1 MVTHYISS
9 IKDALLVAALPLI
22 SEFSLLPL
30 VQWHPQRPNLYKITK
45 KYHTSFFPNPFT
57 RLPGSPPAM
66 GITTG
71 AKFQVANRGTAAYPL
86 MCLRS
91 QVNNPFSIFYRG
103 NPVKLSFNVILVS
116 LILTI
121 LISQT
126 LHFLLKPFKQ
136 WRHYPWT
143 LSHGAKPDVC
153 EHGVSSYIR
162 LLAEKRGNNG
172 VDAISFLASIVG
184 FSTRKSMDKNL
195 QKVASI
201 EAIALSLSVTAF
213 PIHYTVLEELNLL
226 SSEVGNMAMST
237 TIISDTIALN
247 FMVAFEAMKQ
257 NEVSL
262 HNAILYMISSVVFT
276 AFLAI
281 VVRRLMLW
289 IIQNTPDEE
298 PVDQFYVIS
307 IFLSA
312 FVLGFLTDMIGL
324 AICIGSFWLG
334 MVVPDGPPLG
344 ATLVEKSE
352 TIIMEIILP
361 CSFTYIGFSTDFY
374 AMKEA
379 SWSALSP
386 LFGLVISGYLS
397 KFLSTLLAA
406 KMVGLSWRDSLA
418 MGLVLC
424 MRGHAELILYII
436 GVPGFSMLVFGNAIL
451 MGIHAP
457 LISILYD
464 PSKPY
469 MVNQSRTV
477 QHTAPSDRL
486 KILVCIKDK
495 RHLPSLVNLLQV
507 SYPTVRNPFSIKVFH
522 LVELIGRANP
532 LFIDH
537 QNQELEEL
545 VTRFP
550 DWETIRHSLKLY
562 QEGKEDYVDLQFFS
576 ALTAKVTMYQDVCKL
591 ALISKSVIIILPLEK
606 KCDGEIATTTQWGGG
621 NRLVLN
627 QVLENA
633 PCSVGLLVE
642 KSERWQLPQKP
653 CCSFIV
659 LFLGGP
665 DSREA
670 LSYSTRVAR
679 NPSVSLTVI
688 RFLSSNGEGDNE
700 MQKKMDDNLMT
711 TFWVQNE
718 RNERVSYRE
727 VVVRDGAETA
737 AAILEMAKEKYYD
750 MWILGRK
757 QEINPS
763 LLEGL
768 STWTENQ
775 EEIGIIGDYVS
786 SSESVNADSVLV
798 VQQQVMRG
806 KGPNGTAGIATTE
819 TTETFMRHWNLFR

>member
-1 MVTHYISS
+1 
-9 IKDALLVAALPLI
+9 
-22 SEFSLLPL
+22 
-30 VQWHPQRPNLYKITK
+30 
-45 KYHTSFFPNPFT
+45 
-57 RLPGSPPAM
+57 M

-71 AKFQVANRGTAAYPL
+71 AKFQTSNRGTAAYPL
-86 MCLRS
+86 MCYRS
-91 QVNNPFSIFYRG
+91 QVSNPYSIFYG
-103 NPVKLSFNVILVS
+103 GKPVKFSFNVILVS

-121 LISQT
+121 LFSRS
-126 LHFLLKPFKQ
+126 LHFLLKPLRQCRFVSQLLGGIILGPSLMAQSPMFVSMVFPLTSDFLLKNLGIMGLMLFLFVSGVKMDMGLLKRSGKKQ
-136 WRHYPWT
+136 LCIALP
-143 LSHGAKPDVC
+143 SVFIP
-153 EHGVSSYIR
+153 
-162 LLAEKRGNNG
+162 LA
-172 VDAISFLASIVG
+172 VASIVG
-184 FSTRKSMDKNL
+184 FSTRKSMDADL

-213 PIHYTVLEELNLL
+213 PIHYTLLEELNLL

-247 FMVAFEAMKQ
+247 FMVAFGAMKQ

-289 IIQNTPDEE
+289 IIQNTTDGE
-298 PVDQFYVIS
+298 PVDQFYVIV

-312 FVLGFLTDMIGL
+312 FVLGFITDMIDL

-334 MVVPDGPPLG
+334 MVIPDGPPLG

-386 LFGLVISGYLS
+386 LLGLFISGYLS
-397 KFLSTLLAA
+397 KVISTMLAS
-406 KMVGLSWRDSLA
+406 KMVGLSWRDSFA
-418 MGLVLC
+418 MGLILS
-424 MRGHAELILYII
+424 MRGHAELILYVHWVDKDII
-436 GVPGFSMLVFGNAIL
+436 GVPGFSMMVFGTVIL

-469 MVNQSRTV
+469 MVNQRRTI
-477 QHTAPSDRL
+477 QHTAPNDYLR
-486 KILVCIKDK
+486 ILVCIKDK

-507 SYPTVRNPFSIKVFH
+507 SYPTVQNPFSIHVFH

-537 QNQELEEL
+537 QNQELKEL

-550 DWETIRHSLKLY
+550 DWGTIHHALNLY
-562 QEGKEDYVDLQFFS
+562 QEGKEDCVDLQFLS
-576 ALTAKVTMYQDVCKL
+576 TSTTKATMYQDVCKL

-606 KCDGEIATTTQWGGG
+606 KYDGEIATTEEWGGG
-621 NRLVLN
+621 NQSVII

-642 KSERWQLPQKP
+642 KAERWQLPQKASF
-653 CCSFIV
+653 SFIV

-670 LSYSTRVAR
+670 LSYSSRMAE
-679 NPSVSLTVI
+679 NPRVSLTVI
-688 RFLSSNGEGDNE
+688 RFLSGDNE
-700 MQKKMDDNLMT
+700 GDDELQKKMDDGVMT
-711 TFWVQNE
+711 SFWVQNE
-718 RNERVSYRE
+718 GNDRVSYRE
-727 VVVRDGAETA
+727 LVVRNGADTV
-737 AAILEMAKEKYYD
+737 AAILEMAKENYYD
-750 MWILGRK
+750 MWIVGRK

-775 EEIGIIGDYVS
+775 EELGIIGDYVS
-786 SSESVNADSVLV
+786 SADSVNGDSVLV
-798 VQQQVMRG
+798 IQKQVLSA
-806 KGPNGTAGIATTE
+806 KGPNNKTTSTIAPVL
-819 TTETFMRHWNLFR
+819 R

>member
-1 MVTHYISS
+1 
-9 IKDALLVAALPLI
+9 
-22 SEFSLLPL
+22 
-30 VQWHPQRPNLYKITK
+30 
-45 KYHTSFFPNPFT
+45 
-57 RLPGSPPAM
+57 M

-136 WRHYPWT
+136 CRFVSQLLGGIILGPSLMARSPMFVSMVFPLT
-143 LSHGAKPDVC
+143 SDFLLKNVGIMGLMLFLFVS
-153 EHGVSSYIR
+153 GVKMDMG
-162 LLAEKRGNNG
+162 LLKRSGKKQLCIALPS
-172 VDAISFLASIVG
+172 VLVPLIVASIVG

-424 MRGHAELILYII
+424 MRGHAELILYVHWVDKHII